1 MLGSEQPAAQ
11 NVQKEYNFMQHL
23 SLRGSHREA
32 GFQWGTYL
40 SHQRKFL
47 PDIIPFP
54 ISKARLAFATACLPT
69 YRRYFPTILEE
80 IEGIALAQNCDPE
93 LLQAVLFSMYAL
105 PPELHCSCF
114 AISQGGQVLL
124 GRNSDFYTA
133 LEEEN
138 KAVEYRLSG
147 STPAV
152 LGHTTAFAELEDG
165 VNAHGLAAGLT
176 AVCPTVP
183 RPGLNAG
190 LLLRLLL
197 ETCRSVEEAVTLIRG
212 LPLASAQT
220 LTLADA
226 SGRVALVECCPER
239 TEVCFPSPERPFVCA
254 VNEFHLTA
262 MQSFRRPVPDNW
274 QSEER
279 YQTMDH
285 ALDRSWKDMDAN
297 RARELLAGRQGFLCQ
312 YGRETGHDTV
322 WSVVYDLS
330 GGTLWR
336 AEGNPSRCPFR
347 PLPLPR
353 AE

>member
-1 MLGSEQPAAQ
+1 MQ
-11 NVQKEYNFMQHL
+11 NL
-23 SLRGSHREA
+23 SFRGSHRDV
-32 GFQWGTYL
+32 GLQWGPQL
-40 SHQRKFL
+40 ARAGQFL
-47 PDIIPFP
+47 PERIPFP
-54 ISKARLAFATACLPT
+54 ITPERLDFARACLPA
-69 YRRYFPTILEE
+69 YQQHFPAILEE
-80 IEGIALAQNCDPE
+80 IEGIALAQNCAPE

-114 AISQGGQVLL
+114 ALSREGQVLL
-124 GRNSDFYTA
+124 GRNSDFYLA
-133 LEEEN
+133 LEAEN
-138 KAVEYRLSG
+138 KAVEYCLSG
-147 STPAV
+147 GVPPI
-152 LGHTTAFAELEDG
+152 LGHTTAFVELEDG

-176 AVCPTVP
+176 AVYPTVP

-197 ETCRSVEEAVTLIRG
+197 ETCRSVENAVTLVRS

-239 TEVCFPSPERPFVCA
+239 TEVCFPPPERPFVCA

-262 MQSFRRPVPDNW
+262 MQSFRRPVPDTW

-279 YQTMDH
+279 YQTMERT
-285 ALDRSWKDMDAN
+285 LDRGWKGLDA
-297 RARELLAGRQGFLCQ
+297 RGARDLLAGRKGFLCQ
-312 YGRETGHDTV
+312 YDRGSGHGTV

-330 GGTLWR
+330 GRTLWR
-336 AEGNPSRCPFR
+336 AEGDPSYCPFQ
-347 PLPLPR
+347 PLPIPR

>member
-1 MLGSEQPAAQ
+1 
-11 NVQKEYNFMQHL
+11 MQHL

-114 AISQGGQVLL
+114 AISQGGQILL

-147 STPAV
+147 SPPAV

-220 LTLADA
+220 LILADA
-226 SGRVALVECCPER
+226 S
-239 TEVCFPSPERPFVCA
+239 
-254 VNEFHLTA
+254 
-262 MQSFRRPVPDNW
+262 
-274 QSEER
+274 
-279 YQTMDH
+279 
-285 ALDRSWKDMDAN
+285 DRK
-297 RARELLAGRQGFLCQ
+297 
-312 YGRETGHDTV
+312 
-322 WSVVYDLS
+322 SVV
-330 GGTLWR
+330 
-336 AEGNPSRCPFR
+336 
-347 PLPLPR
+347 
-353 AE
+353 